1 MGPTTR
7 PNGFPT
13 LHKPI
18 SNNMDNTQ
26 RLASITGRAWPQN
39 STWSTYGLPSTS
51 HRDTANSRGSDDL
64 SPTAASGSAQSN
76 PRVEHLPWGG
86 RGAGGWPTTTG
97 PEDVSPTHTQDNVL
111 YNGQESRIDTH
122 IRFMSQGPST
132 LHGHG
137 TALPT
142 LHTLLEPLSSEER
155 ASSDMYSA
163 TSTSNYHQQA
173 VAFLRRNSADP
184 SSVGQG
190 RSGGLPSRQ
199 PEANSLRR
207 AAEPGQYVWRAGG
220 HVNSQHQRPSFSNAS
235 VSMTSEN
242 AAISAP
248 FTNGGLH
255 ANLEDAFDRG
265 VTLEDTNGSLYS
277 GGHRGSVERS
287 SPAGINPYSFG
298 TSRDDLTQGA
308 RSPLLEEFRSLH
320 RTNRRYDLKDIY
332 GHIVEFCGDQHGS
345 RFIQDRLKVANSE
358 EKERVFQEIM
368 QNAVQLMKDLFGN
381 YVIQRFFEHGDQVQK
396 KLLAGAMI
404 GRVGELSMQMYSC
417 RVVQKALEHVLD
429 DQQRE
434 IVDEL
439 RSDIVQVAKNPNG
452 NHVVQKAVQM
462 FPRQCIPFIMNAFQG
477 QIEHL
482 AVHQYACRII
492 QRILEHGTDDEKKR
506 LLVDIHACA
515 AKLMT
520 DQYGNYVIQHII
532 EYGKPEDRSI
542 MIHHVIDR
550 TLALSRHKYASN
562 VVEKC
567 IVRGTMD
574 KRRAIRYKLTTPN
587 NDGMSPLHVMIRDQY
602 GNYVVQKL
610 LSYLDGLE
618 KTEFALELSTY
629 VPQMKKQGNS
639 RQNSALDRLI
649 AAIDAILEPL
659 ASTTNTN
666 GGVTTNISA
675 PSTPNLA
682 VEVNS
687 AVPTPLLTTEQ
698 NTPQSSL
705 PP

>member
-1 MGPTTR
+1 M
-7 PNGFPT
+7 
-13 LHKPI
+13 
-18 SNNMDNTQ
+18 
-26 RLASITGRAWPQN
+26 A
-39 STWSTYGLPSTS
+39 
-51 HRDTANSRGSDDL
+51 GSDDL

-287 SPAGINPYSFG
+287 SPAGSSYLPRLTSPRNSAGSLHPLADPWNRPVPRSATISQDLDRQQQPGSQYPHPPPGLFPPYFYPTLHSGLMHDHIAQNHNPHSPIPSSQPNYRSHFPIVNPYSFG

-320 RTNRRYDLKDIY
+320 RTNRRYDLK
-332 GHIVEFCGDQHGS
+332 VS
-345 RFIQDRLKVANSE
+345 SSE
-358 EKERVFQEIM
+358 
-368 QNAVQLMKDLFGN
+368 
-381 YVIQRFFEHGDQVQK
+381 
-396 KLLAGAMI
+396 
-404 GRVGELSMQMYSC
+404 
-417 RVVQKALEHVLD
+417 
-429 DQQRE
+429 
-434 IVDEL
+434 
-439 RSDIVQVAKNPNG
+439 
-452 NHVVQKAVQM
+452 
-462 FPRQCIPFIMNAFQG
+462 
-477 QIEHL
+477 
-482 AVHQYACRII
+482 
-492 QRILEHGTDDEKKR
+492 
-506 LLVDIHACA
+506 
-515 AKLMT
+515 
-520 DQYGNYVIQHII
+520 
-532 EYGKPEDRSI
+532 
-542 MIHHVIDR
+542 
-550 TLALSRHKYASN
+550 
-562 VVEKC
+562 
-567 IVRGTMD
+567 
-574 KRRAIRYKLTTPN
+574 
-587 NDGMSPLHVMIRDQY
+587 MSPFDT
-602 GNYVVQKL
+602 G
-610 LSYLDGLE
+610 
-618 KTEFALELSTY
+618 
-629 VPQMKKQGNS
+629 
-639 RQNSALDRLI
+639 
-649 AAIDAILEPL
+649 
-659 ASTTNTN
+659 
-666 GGVTTNISA
+666 
-675 PSTPNLA
+675 
-682 VEVNS
+682 
-687 AVPTPLLTTEQ
+687 
-698 NTPQSSL
+698 
-705 PP
+705 